1 MKQREHDELAAQL
14 GQLESQIGDKDR
26 EIEGLRVTSERLRKE
41 KREVEEKRI
50 KRENELQE

>member
-1 MKQREHDELAAQL
+1 VKQREHDELAAQL
-14 GQLESQIGDKDR
+14 NLLEGQIGDKDR

-41 KREVEEKRI
+41 KREIEEKRI